1 VAFKPKAKAKSP
13 DDLMGLLVNSKVQTE
28 NNALYQTIFGLI
40 SIQSASNQAFVDVV
54 NSLQLQIN
62 AIDTKKDPEI
72 PPFFFM
78 GSS

>member
-1 VAFKPKAKAKSP
+1 MAFKPKAKGQNPA
-13 DDLMGLLVNSKVQTE
+13 DLMGLLVNSKIQTE

-40 SIQSASNQAFVDVV
+40 TISQAYANATTSALERLDAKVD
-54 NSLQLQIN
+54 
-62 AIDTKKDPEI
+62 AIDVTEEAGI